1 MEVVVGRRNEK
12 RQPPP
17 QHLFAIR
24 EGNFFKLLYR
34 RGSNEAGEGFFLSAE
49 TYLDPLPNIYD
60 GDFLRG

>member
-1 MEVVVGRRNEK
+1 MTTSSTT
-12 RQPPP
+12 
-17 QHLFAIR
+17 HLFAIR